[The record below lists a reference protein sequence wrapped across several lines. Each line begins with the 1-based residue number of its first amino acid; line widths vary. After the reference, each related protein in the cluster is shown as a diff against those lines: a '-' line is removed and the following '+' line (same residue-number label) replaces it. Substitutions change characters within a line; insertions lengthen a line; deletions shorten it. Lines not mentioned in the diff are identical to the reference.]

1 MKKEIWLKGQYILMI
16 VLHDQWSQI
25 WHKIYVR
32 KCQIKLSETRHQSK
46 EDEAIVVPEY
56 SNFISYW
63 QKKILCKDDNF

>member
-1 MKKEIWLKGQYILMI
+1 MI

-32 KCQIKLSETRHQSK
+32 KCQIKLSETSYQSK
-46 EDEAIVVPEY
+46 EEEANVVPEY

-63 QKKILCKDDNF
+63 QKKPLCNHGNS